1 MHIGRVI
8 VGNELKSGHEEYGK
22 KQLLA
27 ISKTLTNIFVEVIVS
42 FDEVER
48 VEDVSERNLGY
59 DVLAVL
65 KNGKNSYYELKSVD

>member
-1 MHIGRVI
+1 M
-8 VGNELKSGHEEYGK
+8 
-22 KQLLA
+22 
-27 ISKTLTNIFVEVIVS
+27 TNIFVEVIVS

-65 KNGKNSYYELKSVD
+65 KNGKNSYYELKSVDWLGESFCLTNNELMTVS